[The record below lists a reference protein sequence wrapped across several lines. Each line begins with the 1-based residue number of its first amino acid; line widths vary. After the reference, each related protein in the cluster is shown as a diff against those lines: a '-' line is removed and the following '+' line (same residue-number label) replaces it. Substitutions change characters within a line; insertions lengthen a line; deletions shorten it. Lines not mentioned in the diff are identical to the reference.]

1 MKQVKHL
8 SGKGIFFGLIL
19 VFVYFHIPNL
29 YFIKNTFGFGV
40 TPLILLFI
48 IFSRHFKVET
58 FDLLLILAMFLFLN
72 IAFFFKDD
80 FRGFLAN
87 SSYLLLYLSVYSYY
101 KKIGVNSAINLMLV
115 FGVLIGFTSLYLH
128 IDPYYYR
135 ELISVL
141 EIQEGFRTDD
151 EAGLG
156 VIFTSTIPYI
166 NPNTFGYMFLPLI
179 FLSYGS
185 LKRSDDWSSV
195 VLVIGFMLIVL
206 LTFSKGVTATLALSY
221 LVLACRGHMSH
232 KELLLT
238 LALIL
243 LMINFGLLEPLWNKI
258 LAVFGETDI
267 TIGSSSGRLEGMT
280 YSLETLDI
288 NSLFGT
294 NDGSFRVEEYER
306 FGFNEH
312 NFFLSSLQ
320 WNGFF
325 YTLTFLIFNGAIIF
339 RTFKASSLMKTNGFK
354 NEQISLDCF
363 LAILLGQLFSLNFGP
378 PYAYHWIIMALASA
392 AASNCSKIVLFS
404 YQPTDI
410 EAVNEIKKS

>member
-1 MKQVKHL
+1 MNEIKQL
-8 SGKGIFFGLIL
+8 TGTGIFFGLIL
-19 VFVYFHIPNL
+19 VLVYFHIPNL

-48 IFSRHFKVET
+48 IFSRYFKVEI

-87 SSYLLLYLSVYSYY
+87 SSYLVLYLYVYSYY
-101 KKIGVNSAINLMLV
+101 KKIGVNSAINFVLV
-115 FGVLIGFTSLYLH
+115 FGALIGFTSLYLH
-128 IDPYYYR
+128 IDPYYYQ
-135 ELISVL
+135 ELISLL

-179 FLSYGS
+179 VLSYGS
-185 LKRSDDWSSV
+185 LKRSDKWSSV

-221 LVLACRGHMSH
+221 LVLAFRGHTSQ

-258 LAVFGETDI
+258 LAVFGETDV
-267 TIGSSSGRLEGMT
+267 TIGSSSGRLEGMI
-280 YSLETLDI
+280 YSLETLDT

-294 NDGSFRVEEYER
+294 NDGSFRSEEYER

-325 YTLTFLIFNGAIIF
+325 YTLTFLILNGVIIF
-339 RTFKASSLMKTNGFK
+339 RTLKASNLMKNNGLK
-354 NEQISLDCF
+354 NEKLSLDCF

-378 PYAYHWIIMALASA
+378 PYAYHWIMMALASA
-392 AASNCSKIVLFS
+392 AASNCSKIVISS
-404 YQPTDI
+404 YQSTNIKSVD
-410 EAVNEIKKS
+410 EIRKS